1 MLHLLIFTIGL
12 IIGAIISIIITSVL
26 IAGGRS
32 DDRQEAYNY
41 GFKNGKEFILEK
53 IKSEEKLN
61 D

>member
-1 MLHLLIFTIGL
+1 MLHLLIFFIELVIGVITG
-12 IIGAIISIIITSVL
+12 IIIISLLT
-26 IAGGRS
+26 AGSRS

>member
-1 MLHLLIFTIGL
+1 MLHLLIFFIELVIGVFTG
-12 IIGAIISIIITSVL
+12 IIIISLLT
-26 IAGGRS
+26 AGSRS